1 MLIFVNSPRCIIFQQ
16 GDVVR
21 GRLQKTQSLNP
32 SIKWLYINDVII
44 FWGTLIHDQF
54 DQFGDI
60 GDKILIVTCLV
71 LFTCK
76 ELLDDRLQLR
86 SEIFA
91 MEPALKENLGASVNE
106 VP

>member
-1 MLIFVNSPRCIIFQQ
+1 MTNTMTMAMTNLNILLVLVLLIF
-16 GDVVR
+16 
-21 GRLQKTQSLNP
+21 
-32 SIKWLYINDVII
+32 
-44 FWGTLIHDQF
+44 
-54 DQFGDI
+54 

-91 MEPALKENLGASVNE
+91 MEPAFKEYLGASVNE
-106 VP
+106 IP